1 MYLDGFPCRGQ
12 NGDEEEC
19 QPAGTAINIS
29 VRKCSY
35 IYLGKKADA
44 DDFTQPFLYG
54 F

>member
-1 MYLDGFPCRGQ
+1 MDFHVEDRMGMKKSANL
-12 NGDEEEC
+12 
-19 QPAGTAINIS
+19 PALLLNIS